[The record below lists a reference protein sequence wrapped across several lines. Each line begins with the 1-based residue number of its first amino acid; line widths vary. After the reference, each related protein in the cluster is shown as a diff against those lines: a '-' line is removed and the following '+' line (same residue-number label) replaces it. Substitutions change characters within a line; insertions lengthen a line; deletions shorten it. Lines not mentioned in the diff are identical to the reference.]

1 LRRGSG
7 AVVISS
13 ASGTQFALESPQW
26 KNGVFTY
33 AVLDGL
39 KNKRIAPSA
48 SGKVTVSGLRDYVIA
63 KVPALTNGQQT
74 PTARQEQLDDD
85 FAIQ

>member
-1 LRRGSG
+1 M
-7 AVVISS
+7 ISS
-13 ASGTQFALESPQW
+13 ASARQFALESPAW

-39 KNKRIAPSA
+39 ENKRIPAAA
-48 SGKVTVSGLRDYVIA
+48 SGRVTVSGLRDYVIA
-63 KVPALTNGQQT
+63 RVPALTNGWQT